1 MTIYNW
7 LVTHDMTVHLVGEP
21 GDKYEQIRVNSVL
34 VSFKILQSYELHKKK
49 KKKSNTRVI

>member
-34 VSFKILQSYELHKKK
+34 VSFKILQSYELQKKK
-49 KKKSNTRVI
+49 YKSYLIC